1 MPCLKGPFQPA
12 GGIGMRVVVIGTS
25 GAGKT
30 TLARTIARRL
40 ALPHIELD
48 ALNWQAGWRDL
59 ARSDPA
65 EFTRRVA
72 VATVADGWVADGNY
86 AVVRDLVWR
95 NASHLVW
102 LDYARPVIMTRV
114 IGRTLLRVAMRT
126 ELWAGNR
133 ERWPALLRP
142 SHPIRWAWRTWAALR
157 QETAECIGRDE
168 YAHLNVLRLRR
179 PGEARQAVE
188 ALFADARAGH

>member
-1 MPCLKGPFQPA
+1 
-12 GGIGMRVVVIGTS
+12 MRIVVIGTS

-40 ALPHIELD
+40 RLVHIELD

-59 ARSDPA
+59 VRSDPT

-72 VATVADGWVADGNY
+72 AATQADGWVADGNY
-86 AVVRDLVWR
+86 AVVRDLLWR

-102 LDYARPVIMTRV
+102 LDYSRPVVMRRV
-114 IGRTLLRVAMRT
+114 IGRSLLRVVLRT
-126 ELWAGNR
+126 ELWAGTGNR
-133 ERWPALLRP
+133 ERWRFLLQP
-142 SHPIRWAWRTWAALR
+142 SHPVRWAWRTWEMLR
-157 QETAECIGRDE
+157 RETAELTVRSE

-179 PGEARQAVE
+179 PDETQWAVE
-188 ALFADARAGH
+188 TLVAVARAQR